1 MEKINYNE
9 RFKDTIKKLGENKPS
24 LLLHACCGPCLT
36 YPLSILVKHFKVTV
50 LYVNP
55 NIYPKE
61 EYELRY
67 REVKRFVEEYQKDEN
82 VSIELV
88 KEDVP
93 YEDYLNIVKGH
104 EKDLEGGQ
112 RCLLC
117 HEYRMDLAYSYASKN
132 NFDYFTT
139 VMTVSSK
146 KPSQTLNEI
155 GNELSKKYLNTKF
168 LEADFKKENGQL
180 IGINIAKKYNL
191 YRQCYCGCEFSYRSK

>member
-9 RFKDTIKKLGENKPS
+9 RFKEFIKTLGDKKPS

-36 YPLSILVKHFKVTV
+36 YPLSVLVKYFNVTV

-67 REVKRFVEEYQKDEN
+67 KEVKRFVEEYSKDEG
-82 VSIELV
+82 IKIDLV

-93 YEDYLNIVKGH
+93 YEEYLDVVKGH
-104 EKDLEGGQ
+104 EGDSEGGH

-117 HEYRMDLAYSYASKN
+117 HRYRMDLAYSYASKN
-132 NFDYFTT
+132 NFEYFTT

-155 GNELSKKYLNTKF
+155 GNELSKKY
-168 LEADFKKENGQL
+168 
-180 IGINIAKKYNL
+180 
-191 YRQCYCGCEFSYRSK
+191 

>member
-9 RFKDTIKKLGENKPS
+9 RFKEFIKTLGDKKPS

-36 YPLSILVKHFKVTV
+36 YPLSVLVKYFNVTV

-67 REVKRFVEEYQKDEN
+67 KEVKRFVEEYSKDEG
-82 VSIELV
+82 IKIDLV

-93 YEDYLNIVKGH
+93 YEEYLDVVKGH
-104 EKDLEGGQ
+104 EGDLEGGY

-117 HEYRMDLAYSYASKN
+117 HRYRMDLAYSYASKN
-132 NFDYFTT
+132 NFEYFTT

-146 KPSQTLNEI
+146 KPSQILNEI
-155 GNELSKKYLNTKF
+155 GIELSKKYVNTKF
-168 LEADFKKENGQL
+168 LESDFKKENGQL
-180 IGINIAKKYNL
+180 IGIKIAKKYNL
-191 YRQCYCGCEFSYRSK
+191 YRQCYCGCEFSYRVK